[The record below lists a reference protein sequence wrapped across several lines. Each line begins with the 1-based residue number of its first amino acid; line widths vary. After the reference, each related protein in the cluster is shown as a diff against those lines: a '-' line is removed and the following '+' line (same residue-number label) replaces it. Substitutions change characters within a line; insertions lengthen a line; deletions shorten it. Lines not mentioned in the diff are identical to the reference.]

1 MKYEY
6 IVADLSLFE
15 GEGGTEGSAESE
27 NALSFVPRKQR
38 AQSKG
43 DYDNVVFGNQ
53 PNADS
58 GDADQNVAEESTQ
71 EKTLS
76 PEERR
81 KAYNDLINGEYKDF
95 YTEDTQKIIDKRF
108 KQTKELEASA
118 KKQQPLLDAL
128 ATKYGIDS
136 KDLDAL
142 TKAVND
148 DNSMWEEAADK
159 AGMTVEQYKSFQ
171 KLQRENAELL
181 EQEASRANEEK
192 AQALL
197 QKWTDEAIELQK
209 TFPSFDLNA
218 EAQDPNF
225 VNLLRSGISVEHA
238 FKVIH
243 MDEIQGE
250 LLKTAVVETQKNVAN
265 NVRARGSR
273 PAENGAS
280 SRSAFVVKNDPSKFT
295 KQDRAEA
302 VRRALQGDI
311 ISFG

>member
-1 MKYEY
+1 MKYDLF
-6 IVADLSLFE
+6 VADLTLFE
-15 GEGGTEGSAESE
+15 GEGGAEGTTESE
-27 NALSFVPRKQR
+27 NATVGYVPRR
-38 AQSKG
+38 ANKSKG
-43 DYDNVVFGNQ
+43 EYDNVVFGKQ
-53 PNADS
+53 PEAS
-58 GDADQNVAEESTQ
+58 GDADQSEAESTQ
-71 EKTLS
+71 KTLS

-142 TKAVND
+142 TQAVND

-197 QKWTDEAIELQK
+197 QKWSEEAMELQK
-209 TFPSFDLNA
+209 TFPSFDLNS
-218 EAQDPNF
+218 EAQNPNF

-273 PAENGAS
+273 PTENGAS

-311 ISFG
+311 ISF